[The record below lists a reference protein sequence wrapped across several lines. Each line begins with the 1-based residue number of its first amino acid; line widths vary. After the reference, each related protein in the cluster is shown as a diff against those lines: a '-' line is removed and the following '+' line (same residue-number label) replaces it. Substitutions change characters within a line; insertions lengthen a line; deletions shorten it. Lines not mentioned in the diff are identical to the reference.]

1 MRRSVIAAVVA
12 VILLLGLVPAANA
25 ASLVGTWLRSDQV
38 VNLQIKKAKHHKY
51 IGKNLNV
58 LRKASDPHCI
68 FSAGSNLLSVKKK
81 PHKRRSFRGTYRGF
95 RAGPLCL
102 AVKFPSSVKLAADNK
117 SFTLTITAANGK
129 FKDTYNRVV
138 PTP

>member
-12 VILLLGLVPAANA
+12 LILLLGLVPTANA

-38 VNLQIKKAKHHKY
+38 VNLKITKAKHGKY
-51 IGKNLNV
+51 LGKNLNV

-68 FSAGSNLLSVKKK
+68 FSAGSNLLSVKRKK
-81 PHKRRSFRGTYRGF
+81 HKRRSFKGTF
-95 RAGPLCL
+95 RTFKAGPLCL
-102 AVKFPSSVKLAADNK
+102 SHKFANSLKLAADGQ
-117 SFTLTITAANGK
+117 SFTQTITAANGK
-129 FKDTYNRVV
+129 FHYTYNRVV